1 MASGKQRSTFLE
13 ILRGPLSTKGDFWS
27 SEDFS
32 ISTGLRLNLQSQTEE
47 KHKSRDLEGEYELK
61 VFASDG
67 FGTGKGKFN
76 NNADGYFGETHYESI
91 IPLKSRSKRIRFL
104 KKYQTKSIGLE
115 LFDES
120 KISKLSTVQLRNV
133 LRQQ

>member
-1 MASGKQRSTFLE
+1 MKILISAICNLLIGKREMESTFLE
-13 ILRGPLSTKGDFWS
+13 ILRGPCLRKVTYWS

-32 ISTGLRLNLQSQTEE
+32 ISTGLRLNLQSQTEK

-76 NNADGYFGETHYESI
+76 NDADGYFGETHYESI
-91 IPLKSRSKRIRFL
+91 IPIEN
-104 KKYQTKSIGLE
+104 LE
-115 LFDES
+115 A
-120 KISKLSTVQLRNV
+120 KG
-133 LRQQ
+133 